1 MRAVAALLDIPTWR
15 SVGFAVHIDVVPTGT
30 IVQVVAR
37 GCTEGVY
44 ATALRRVEGDLAD
57 CFRIFHYF
65 RGVVEVDV
73 FTAGIAV
80 QVALLLFEVVA
91 AVIGY

>member
-1 MRAVAALLDIPTWR
+1 MRAVAVFLDIPTWR
-15 SVGFAVHIDVVPTGT
+15 SVEFAVHIDVVSTGT
-30 IVQVVAR
+30 LVQVVAR
-37 GCTEGVY
+37 GCTKGVY

-57 CFRIFHYF
+57 SFHIFHYF

-73 FTAGIAV
+73 VTAGIAV